1 MYNAFV
7 KNRRVYYAIGFLL
20 TLLFAFLQL
29 YRLPLIDEHLESKT
43 LDFRFRLRNALL
55 PPSVPT
61 DILIVAIDEKSIREV
76 GGWPWGREV
85 LASLVR
91 KISADRPA
99 VIGIDVILSE
109 AKDNDDRLE
118 TELKRAGNVV
128 LATPFF
134 VPEGKGNTTPRVEV
148 PDILWDSAFMQVRS
162 QKGLK
167 WQQFAIKPDRVL
179 LPIERYA
186 KVSTLGH
193 VYSLPDMDGVIR
205 WEVLYLQYGDDA
217 YPSFSLQ
224 IARKALG
231 VEMKDMVL
239 YGGSGVG
246 LGNRMIPT
254 DLSGRM
260 LINFVGKEGSFRSI
274 PAADVLQGRAP
285 AGLLTGKIVLIG
297 TSALGTYDQKVTP
310 FSGNTP
316 GVEKNA
322 TSVSNILH
330 GTYLTKSPG
339 VIELVVI
346 VLTGLFM
353 GILLPRLKAVRSAL
367 LAVVCVSLYVAAG
380 CYLLMYRNLWINL
393 VYPIANMVSIFGIQ
407 TVIRFFYEEKK
418 ARDIRQMFSSYVS
431 PKIVRELIENPEK
444 ARLGGDRRVVT
455 VLFSDVIG
463 FTSLSERRQPEE
475 VVALL
480 NEYFKKMTEI
490 IFKWDGTLDKFV
502 GDEIMVFWGAPATQE
517 DHAERA
523 VRCAI
528 DMSER
533 LDEMRQEWR
542 QRGVEG
548 LDCGIGINSGE
559 VIIGNIGAAGKK
571 MDYTVIGDNVNL
583 AARVEKL
590 TREYGSR
597 ILITENTLQHIQ
609 PLIAAGG
616 IGHVEIRDLA
626 SVRVKG
632 KEREVRICSV
642 VGLKQ
647 P

>member
-1 MYNAFV
+1 MLSM

-43 LDFRFRLRNALL
+43 LDFRFRLRNALR
-55 PPSVPT
+55 PPVVPN
-61 DILIVAIDEKSIREV
+61 DILIVAIDEKSIQEV
-76 GGWPWGREV
+76 GGWPWGRDV

-91 KISADRPA
+91 KISSFRPS
-99 VIGIDVILSE
+99 VIGIDIIWSE
-109 AKDNDDRLE
+109 AKQSDDRLAAA
-118 TELKRAGNVV
+118 LKDANAV
-128 LATPFF
+128 LAVPFF
-134 VPEGKGNTTPRVEV
+134 VPEGKGKTRPVPEV
-148 PDILWDSAFMQVRS
+148 PDVLWDAAFMEVRS

-167 WQQFAIKPDRVL
+167 WKDYSIKPDRVL
-179 LPIERYA
+179 LPIELLARVA
-186 KVSTLGH
+186 TLGH
-193 VYSLPDMDGVIR
+193 VYTLPDMDGVIR
-205 WEVLYLQYGDDA
+205 WEAMYLQYGYDC

-239 YGGSGVG
+239 YGGSGVS

-260 LINFVGKEGSFRSI
+260 LINYAGKEGSFPCIS
-274 PAADVLQGRAP
+274 ASDVLRGRASEK
-285 AGLLTGKIVLIG
+285 LFVGKIILIG
-297 TSALGTYDQKVTP
+297 GSALGAYDQKVTP

-322 TSVSNILH
+322 TAVSNIVH
-330 GTYLTKSPG
+330 GSYLMKSPG

-346 VLTGLFM
+346 MLTGLFM
-353 GILLPRLKAVRSAL
+353 GFVLPRLKAVRSAL
-367 LAVVCVSLYVAAG
+367 LAFTLVSLYIAAG
-380 CYLLMYRNLWINL
+380 CYLLISENLWINL
-393 VYPIANMVSIFGIQ
+393 IFPVANMVTIFGIQ
-407 TVIRFFYEEKK
+407 TVMRFFYEEKK

-431 PKIVRELIENPEK
+431 PKIVRELIDNPEK

-455 VLFSDVIG
+455 ILFSDVIG

-480 NEYFKKMTEI
+480 NEYFKRMTDI

-533 LDEMRQEWR
+533 LDELRQEWR
-542 QRGVEG
+542 LRGVEG

-597 ILITENTLQHIQ
+597 ILITENTLQHIEPGIQ
-609 PLIAAGG
+609 GG
-616 IGHVEIRDLA
+616 RLGHVEIRDLA

-632 KEREVRICSV
+632 KEQEVRIYSV
-642 VGLKQ
+642 IGLEHE
-647 P
+647 